1 MDPSFVQNVS
11 RQTVEPYGFE
21 HRTFTNMSSQQ
32 MNPGELPS
40 YFDSS
45 ETIGYMPFAQAN
57 LPVSHTPIESI
68 VNVKNNVSNLS
79 RVPGNEKLFYQK
91 NLVNKNVPFRT
102 PTSRAWN
109 VPLSLMEL
117 RATDANF

>member
-40 YFDSS
+40 YFDAS
-45 ETIGYMPFAQAN
+45 ETIGYMPF
-57 LPVSHTPIESI
+57 PH
-68 VNVKNNVSNLS
+68 
-79 RVPGNEKLFYQK
+79 R
-91 NLVNKNVPFRT
+91 
-102 PTSRAWN
+102 PTSQCRTR
-109 VPLSLMEL
+109 LS
-117 RATDANF
+117 NPS

>member
-21 HRTFTNMSSQQ
+21 HHTFTNMSSQQ

-40 YFDSS
+40 YFDAS
-45 ETIGYMPFAQAN
+45 ETTGYMPFAQAN
-57 LPVSHTPIESI
+57 LPVSHAPIESI
-68 VNVKNNVSNLS
+68 VNEKNNVSNLS
-79 RVPGNEKLFYQK
+79 RVPGNEELFYKK
-91 NLVNKNVPFRT
+91 NLVNKNVPVRT
-102 PTSRAWN
+102 PTARAWN
-109 VPLSLMEL
+109 VPLSLVEL